1 MTPEI
6 QWDAGECKA
15 ASKRILWYKVPQA
28 YLLSLVWLRIFPL
41 GKFPLALLLSSDLR
55 RFYLSL
61 SCFLPLHR
69 STSLSHAAPA
79 WWHSEPC
86 WEEPEHLQWANT
98 LQRHRKSCT
107 KDFFFFFSPKI
118 YHMKMAV
125 PGVCE
130 PKSLR
135 EDLPSFKFL
144 FEGMRWSG
152 YFKLNCPQH
161 KQHCYSNRDY
171 TKSVPL
177 AHSCSQKYQR
187 DVQPLASVW
196 DRAARLLCSG
206 LHEEDSASTQCSVS
220 WRNTWLP

>member
-41 GKFPLALLLSSDLR
+41 GKFPLALLFSSDLR

-69 STSLSHAAPA
+69 SMSLSHAAPA

-107 KDFFFFFSPKI
+107 KDHFFFFPKDIPHANGCSRSLWTQISKRGPAKLQIPLWRHEMVRVFQIQSPSI
-118 YHMKMAV
+118 
-125 PGVCE
+125 
-130 PKSLR
+130 
-135 EDLPSFKFL
+135 
-144 FEGMRWSG
+144 
-152 YFKLNCPQH
+152 
-161 KQHCYSNRDY
+161 
-171 TKSVPL
+171 
-177 AHSCSQKYQR
+177 
-187 DVQPLASVW
+187 
-196 DRAARLLCSG
+196 
-206 LHEEDSASTQCSVS
+206 
-220 WRNTWLP
+220 